1 MKKHVPKYALSW
13 PWALVC
19 AVLLAGFYTL
29 LCLWTQPNSLR
40 SVLTVFRSQPLLI
53 VLNALPV
60 GLLLLAFTCL
70 FRNVFSA
77 AALVGTCCALLS
89 TANRIKLEVRDEP
102 VFPRD
107 FALLKEVYAA
117 TGEYAITWP
126 WKVFAVIALCAVV
139 MAAAAWFVGV
149 KPFPWAKL
157 RNLWGRLL
165 GFALSLGVL
174 AALIFT
180 LYASDGLYNS
190 FSVSNAYYIPSVFNE
205 LGFPY
210 CFCHQFTT
218 YTVDKPEGYS
228 RTQAAAWDSAETTPA
243 EGKNVHVIFVMNE
256 AFSAL
261 SEEPAFTY
269 TAENDPLSNYH
280 ALESDPHAVTGR
292 VVVPGFAGG
301 TANTEFDILT
311 GMQTR
316 PFTAASAKAYIR
328 GIFTV
333 QSR

>member
-117 TGEYAITWP
+117 TG
-126 WKVFAVIALCAVV
+126 
-139 MAAAAWFVGV
+139 
-149 KPFPWAKL
+149 
-157 RNLWGRLL
+157 
-165 GFALSLGVL
+165 
-174 AALIFT
+174 
-180 LYASDGLYNS
+180 
-190 FSVSNAYYIPSVFNE
+190 
-205 LGFPY
+205 
-210 CFCHQFTT
+210 
-218 YTVDKPEGYS
+218 
-228 RTQAAAWDSAETTPA
+228 
-243 EGKNVHVIFVMNE
+243 
-256 AFSAL
+256 
-261 SEEPAFTY
+261 
-269 TAENDPLSNYH
+269 
-280 ALESDPHAVTGR
+280 
-292 VVVPGFAGG
+292 
-301 TANTEFDILT
+301 
-311 GMQTR
+311 
-316 PFTAASAKAYIR
+316 
-328 GIFTV
+328 
-333 QSR
+333 